1 MVNGL
6 SSGSSGTVRF
16 SAAGTFSSCPAEKE
30 KTLCLFCK
38 RQSVLKTLCGTTLGC
53 RPLTEGGRSQPAAQA
68 DGITPVTRPRLLAS
82 SFSRRLQGDFHRRA
96 CPPRTKR
103 RLSLQTFDRLL
114 FLFFAKYPVT
124 RLSYHIFTVC
134 QPYFPGFSPENTDFS
149 VPTASRGKT
158 GPAQGRSRCRGTGE
172 ITSRRSFRRNEPG
185 SQRPV
190 PGLPSPWET
199 ASHWWF
205 RRSGRCPQP
214 TSQRPPR
221 KSWPHD
227 RQNNPRIPI

>member
-1 MVNGL
+1 MGL
-6 SSGSSGTVRF
+6 PHTGHSTGNPPSR
-16 SAAGTFSSCPAEKE
+16 
-30 KTLCLFCK
+30 KTKNALPLNSETK
-38 RQSVLKTLCGTTLGC
+38 RLKTLCGTTLLAGLLAE
-53 RPLTEGGRSQPAAQA
+53 RGHSRLPLQA

-134 QPYFPGFSPENTDFS
+134 QPYFSGFSPENTDFS

-199 ASHWWF
+199 ASHWWC

-214 TSQRPPR
+214 TAEQAPHTGQRSGNPC
-221 KSWPHD
+221 SSADWCPH
-227 RQNNPRIPI
+227 PH